1 MQNTTVHNNGLLHI
15 TMIFTPAISRI
26 RDQNLAPYQIQFTF
40 QIGKFLKKKV
50 LVLQPDWKN
59 EQLVACGIV

>member
-1 MQNTTVHNNGLLHI
+1 
-15 TMIFTPAISRI
+15 MIFTPAISRI

-59 EQLVACGIV
+59 EQLVVCGIV